1 MQSSRYFTAG
11 KKTDKKEIIM
21 KQTMSWI
28 IAVGLGVCVST
39 GCSKENDEQKNKAPE
54 AAQVELKARTP
65 EITPETQIEETAEAA
80 AKAVAE
86 SATEIKTDIQKGA
99 EKIQEAAA
107 ATTAKQEKPA
117 VPEGITLE
125 EYWAG
130 LTIPEVVANID
141 GKNIT
146 KEDLLK
152 EIKSQIP
159 PAMQGKK
166 MPPQLFA
173 QLSGQLPSIVDIMI
187 SRKILLSLAEA
198 AGIKPSKKELE
209 ARIDKFIN
217 DMPADQKRMF
227 EAQLKAQGSSLEKYR
242 EEAVSQI
249 ASQEA
254 AAIDKWIT
262 DKIIPTLK
270 VDDEAA
276 NKYYREHQD
285 NFKKPA
291 TIKVAHILIVPE
303 RASIEKLQKMSAE
316 ERAAFT
322 KNADEKAKAKAEE
335 ILKELKNG
343 ANFAELAEKNSA
355 CPSKKEGGV
364 LPAFDAKG
372 TIVGGQ
378 GGAMVKPFTEAS
390 FKLKDG
396 ELSQPVKT
404 QFGYHIIKA
413 LEHQKESYIP
423 FDSVKGY
430 LKETI
435 QNKELAK
442 KMKEMIDSEKE
453 KRNVKILI
461 KPQTK
466 TASEA
471 AK

>member
-1 MQSSRYFTAG
+1 
-11 KKTDKKEIIM
+11 M

-28 IAVGLGVCVST
+28 IAVGLGMCIST
-39 GCSKENDEQKNKAPE
+39 GCSKENDEKKAAAPE
-54 AAQVELKARTP
+54 AAQIELKARTP
-65 EITPETQIEETAEAA
+65 ETATGTSAEKQIKETTEAA
-80 AKAVAE
+80 PQAVPA
-86 SATEIKTDIQKGA
+86 SATDAKSEVKK
-99 EKIQEAAA
+99 EVKKVQEAAE
-107 ATTAKQEKPA
+107 TTAKEKAPA
-117 VPEGITLE
+117 VPAGITLE
-125 EYWAG
+125 EYWTG

-198 AGIKPSKKELE
+198 DGIKPSKEELE
-209 ARIDKFIN
+209 IRIDKFLK

-227 EAQLKAQGSSLEKYR
+227 EAQLKAQGSSIEKYK
-242 EEAVSQI
+242 EEAVSQV

-262 DKIIPTLK
+262 EKLIPTLK
-270 VDDEAA
+270 VDDEAVQ
-276 NKYYREHQD
+276 KYYREHQES
-285 NFKKPA
+285 FKQPA

-303 RASIEKLQKMSAE
+303 HAPIDKLQKMSPE
-316 ERAAFT
+316 ERAAFA

-343 ANFAELAEKNSA
+343 ANFAELAEKDSA
-355 CPSKKEGGV
+355 CPSKKDGGV
-364 LPAFDAKG
+364 LPAFDSKG
-372 TIVGGQ
+372 TITGGQ
-378 GGAMVKPFTEAS
+378 GGAMVKEFTEAA

-413 LEHQKESYIP
+413 LEHKKESYIP

-430 LKETI
+430 LKDTI

-442 KMKEMIDSEKE
+442 KMKELIDSEKD

-461 KPQTK
+461 KPET
-466 TASEA
+466 TPAPTPEA